1 MYVSKHIS
9 LKINADL
16 DIISY
21 AGKYQVK
28 QNVLAGRY
36 ARKFDNMEKL
46 SLLRKADNLAY
57 LN

>member
-1 MYVSKHIS
+1 MYMYVSKHIS

-36 ARKFDNMEKL
+36 ARKFDKHGKVKL
-46 SLLRKADNLAY
+46 TSES
-57 LN
+57 